1 MWSTQ
6 LLKALIFD
14 FDGLILDTE
23 TPELLAWQEIFAGF
37 GVELTVQT
45 WGQVVGGAGVNHFDA
60 AEHLE
65 ALLGH
70 PIDRDS
76 VRTSARLE
84 SNEAILLQPVL
95 PGARELI
102 RAAKNASY
110 PLAIASSSPHTWVD
124 NHLKRLG
131 MFDYFDAIVCTDD
144 VMNRSKPDPSLFLAA
159 LQALNVDASEA
170 VIFEDSP
177 NGIVAA
183 NTAGVFCVAVPN
195 VVTSKLDLGKPDLV
209 VHSLEQ
215 VSLEDLKT
223 LLQ

>member
-1 MWSTQ
+1 
-6 LLKALIFD
+6 
-14 FDGLILDTE
+14 
-23 TPELLAWQEIFAGF
+23 
-37 GVELTVQT
+37 
-45 WGQVVGGAGVNHFDA
+45 
-60 AEHLE
+60 
-65 ALLGH
+65 
-70 PIDRDS
+70 
-76 VRTSARLE
+76 VRTSARIE

-183 NTAGVFCVAVPN
+183 NAAGVFCVAVPN